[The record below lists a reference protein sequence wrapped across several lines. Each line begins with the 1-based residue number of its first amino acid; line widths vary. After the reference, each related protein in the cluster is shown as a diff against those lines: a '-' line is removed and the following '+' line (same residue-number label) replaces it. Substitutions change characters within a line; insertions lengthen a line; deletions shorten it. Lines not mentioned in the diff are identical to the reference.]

1 MVRDPGPRAATGM
14 EQEGHGLP
22 TFDVF
27 ANEKEFLIPMMQ
39 TSESLITWKN
49 QSEME
54 SYFST
59 SEGQIKIFLLSA
71 QTMVAP
77 PYLSHYFF
85 GTST

>member
-1 MVRDPGPRAATGM
+1 MHGAWSRAQSHWG
-14 EQEGHGLP
+14 QEGHGLP

-27 ANEKEFLIPMMQ
+27 ANKKEFLIPMMQ
-39 TSESLITWKN
+39 TSESLITWQN

-59 SEGQIKIFLLSA
+59 SEGQIKKFLLSA

-77 PYLSHYFF
+77 P
-85 GTST
+85 